1 MFMRQHSRQLFSGA
15 AGLVWLSLCVAACGF
30 TVSVAAQS
38 QPSPPAQEEPI
49 RILEASGIDRSV
61 TEDNAGRRSPGYIT
75 GTVLDK
81 TGAAAVGAQ
90 VELRQEDQ
98 SLNRNA
104 LSGDNGQF
112 YYADVSPGPFQLI
125 VTAEGFQTQKV
136 SGSLHPGEAYIVPEI
151 KLAVANVATEVE
163 VRVSLTP
170 VEVADD
176 QIKAQE
182 KQRVLG
188 FIPNFYVSYVPDA
201 VPLSSR
207 QKFGLAWKSTSDP
220 FTFVGVAAIAGVQ
233 HVTNDFEEYGQGA
246 QGYAKRFGAAYADV
260 VSGTFIGSAILP
272 SLLKQDPRYFYK
284 GTGNAPSR
292 FLYALANTVICKG
305 DDRRWQ
311 PNYSGIFG
319 SFATGGIS
327 YLYYPKSD
335 NAASQLVLQNSL
347 IRIGET
353 AFENVLQEFIIRR
366 LTPRLQHHPQDPR

>member
-136 SGSLHPGEAYIVPEI
+136 SGSLRPGEAYIVPEI

-311 PNYSGIFG
+311 PSSWWCSTSPKWWFQAGGCMG
-319 SFATGGIS
+319 SKRWCAGSIPS
-327 YLYYPKSD
+327 
-335 NAASQLVLQNSL
+335 AV
-347 IRIGET
+347 
-353 AFENVLQEFIIRR
+353 
-366 LTPRLQHHPQDPR
+366 